1 MRQSL
6 FVIGV
11 CASVLAGASAAAGQW
26 LDYPTP
32 GIPRTADG
40 KPDLSAP
47 VPRAVDGKPD
57 LSGLWGAECLA
68 LSACWT
74 KSRFFDIAT
83 GLPEADVEMTSWAA
97 AIQKQRETRDHID
110 DPNGYCLPAGYPRM
124 AFVNPFKIIQTPGL
138 IAVLHE
144 SLPAPMFRQV
154 FTDGRALPLNPEPSW
169 LGHSVGRWEGETLVM
184 ETTGFPDRGW
194 LDTRKAR
201 PHSDALHLT
210 ERFRRVDFGHIDW
223 QLTIDD
229 PKAFKRSWTTRI
241 TLTFLADTELLQ
253 GFCDSHHKT
262 MEHRRIEPAP
272 PEPPSPPLSR

>member
-83 GLPEADVEMTSWAA
+83 GLPEADVEMTCGR
-97 AIQKQRETRDHID
+97 QR
-110 DPNGYCLPAGYPRM
+110 
-124 AFVNPFKIIQTPGL
+124 FK
-138 IAVLHE
+138 
-144 SLPAPMFRQV
+144 S
-154 FTDGRALPLNPEPSW
+154 S
-169 LGHSVGRWEGETLVM
+169 
-184 ETTGFPDRGW
+184 
-194 LDTRKAR
+194 AR
-201 PHSDALHLT
+201 
-210 ERFRRVDFGHIDW
+210 
-223 QLTIDD
+223 
-229 PKAFKRSWTTRI
+229 
-241 TLTFLADTELLQ
+241 
-253 GFCDSHHKT
+253 
-262 MEHRRIEPAP
+262 
-272 PEPPSPPLSR
+272 